1 MSNSEKLPLP
11 SPSRADLRTDGS
23 PDSEKIE
30 HSVRKHKCETLR
42 AWSKSKTG
50 MSEAKVEQQS
60 TETLSFRC
68 WCERCR
74 LTRGR
79 RVKQSRAT
87 ELGWGEGSTFN
98 SATVE
103 QLQKPNDETSPVARF
118 RNKFGMTYD
127 FCCLTRGR
135 RMKQKRAAFTLAE
148 VLITLGIIGV
158 VAALTLPML
167 IQNYKKTETVSRLKK
182 FYSTMSQAIMMSE
195 LENGPAGDWEH
206 ISMIGS
212 DSKEISGEVNRAGSL
227 AYFNKY
233 LAKYLKYTDVVE
245 DSKLMEDGQD
255 ADDTS
260 KFILVKMYDGSY
272 VYLKTGQCIDMR
284 VDIDG
289 LRGQNQFGKDIFAF
303 LICSKGVASSM
314 QCGSPDKAFCPQGGN
329 AKDRTKALSNCEK
342 YPSSCA
348 GLIMYDGWEI
358 KSDYPFKL

>member
-1 MSNSEKLPLP
+1 
-11 SPSRADLRTDGS
+11 
-23 PDSEKIE
+23 
-30 HSVRKHKCETLR
+30 
-42 AWSKSKTG
+42 

-74 LTRGR
+74 
-79 RVKQSRAT
+79 
-87 ELGWGEGSTFN
+87 
-98 SATVE
+98 
-103 QLQKPNDETSPVARF
+103 
-118 RNKFGMTYD
+118 
-127 FCCLTRGR
+127 LTRGR

-158 VAALTLPML
+158 VAALTLPIL

-195 LENGPAGDWEH
+195 LENGSAGDWEY
-206 ISMIGS
+206 ISIRDS
-212 DSKEISGEVNRAGSL
+212 DGNIIKGDVNRAGSL
-227 AYFNKY
+227 AFFNKY
-233 LAKYLKYTDVVE
+233 LAKYLKYSEVVE
-245 DSKLMEDGQD
+245 DSKLMENGQD

-260 KFILVKMYDGSY
+260 RFILIKMNDGSY

-284 VDIDG
+284 VDVDG
-289 LRGQNQFGKDIFAF
+289 SRGQNQFGKDIFAF
-303 LICSKGVASSM
+303 LICSKGTASLW
-314 QCGSPDKAFCPQGGN
+314 QCGSSDKAFCPQGGN

>member
-50 MSEAKVEQQS
+50 MSAAKVEQQS

-79 RVKQSRAT
+79 R
-87 ELGWGEGSTFN
+87 
-98 SATVE
+98 
-103 QLQKPNDETSPVARF
+103 
-118 RNKFGMTYD
+118 
-127 FCCLTRGR
+127 
-135 RMKQKRAAFTLAE
+135 MKQKRSAFTLAE